1 MPARRLSDR
10 HPFEVYLLL
19 ALLVSAAPAAFG
31 FAQVPQSVEGLVPPV
46 VGRLWAIALWAGCLV
61 AVIGLVWRRPPF
73 PRVSVT
79 GLLLEQVGLTLAGTA
94 SILYGA
100 IIVQS
105 AGVRGLISAG
115 AVAAFGA
122 ASLAQALKIRFIL
135 ASAARADT

>member
-1 MPARRLSDR
+1 MPARRLNDR

-31 FAQVPQSVEGLVPPV
+31 FAQVPQSVEGLVSPI
-46 VGRLWAIALWAGCLV
+46 VGRLWVITLWAGCFV
-61 AVIGLVWRRPPF
+61 ALLGLAWKRPPF

-79 GLLLEQVGLTLAGTA
+79 GLLLEQVGLTIAGSA

-115 AVAAFGA
+115 AVAAFGL
-122 ASLAQALKIRFIL
+122 ASLAQAIKIRYVL
-135 ASAARADT
+135 ATATKVQP